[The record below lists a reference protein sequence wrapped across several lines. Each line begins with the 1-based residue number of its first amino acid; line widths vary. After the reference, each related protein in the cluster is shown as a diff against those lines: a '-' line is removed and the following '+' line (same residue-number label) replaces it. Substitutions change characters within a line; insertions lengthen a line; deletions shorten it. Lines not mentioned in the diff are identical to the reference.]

1 MFSQEMEIK
10 YMYVQKIAINCIK
23 MAERPFLWII
33 IIAVGV
39 VINIIK
45 LTGCSKTTH

>member
-10 YMYVQKIAINCIK
+10 YVQKIAINCIK

-33 IIAVGV
+33 IIAVS
-39 VINIIK
+39 VIVIDIIK